1 MVGLQCLTCI
11 RRHERGDEQGHTT
24 CDAFPGGIP
33 VEIQTGAV
41 DHRRPYPGDHGL
53 RYAPRPGI
61 EIDEQDMD
69 EPPLTDPGDD
79 EGPLYPAGGVTRR
92 PGRAQG
98 AATAHRQAWRSRRYS
113 LCSASAW
120 RNPGAWHQGPLR
132 RRQGAKTG
140 TVEHPTER
148 RNADAFLSP
157 RTQTCKCSVEGRR
170 RRCFPR
176 LKEWPEARFE
186 PAQIGG
192 AGLVMP
198 DPWFGVIPRI
208 RPWFSHT
215 AFPPPPRAA
224 CRRCGRES
232 GARISLPCSPRSTCR

>member
-1 MVGLQCLTCI
+1 MNRGTPPATLSRGAF
-11 RRHERGDEQGHTT
+11 RRR
-24 CDAFPGGIP
+24 F
-33 VEIQTGAV
+33 
-41 DHRRPYPGDHGL
+41 RP
-53 RYAPRPGI
+53 
-61 EIDEQDMD
+61 E
-69 EPPLTDPGDD
+69 PLTIAARIQATTGCATHPGRASRSMSRTWTSRRSPILGMTKALWYD
-79 EGPLYPAGGVTRR
+79 PAGDVARR

-113 LCSASAW
+113 LCSASAR

-157 RTQTCKCSVEGRR
+157 RTQTGKCSVEGRR